1 MEKMDQQME
10 QNMVIDYKYIY
21 IYINYD
27 GQCPTEV
34 GIRITTQGKQISF
47 ITTVSG
53 IVIWI
58 DLEAHEMVWN
68 V

>member
-1 MEKMDQQME
+1 MMEKMDQQME

-34 GIRITTQGKQISF
+34 GIRITT
-47 ITTVSG
+47 
-53 IVIWI
+53 
-58 DLEAHEMVWN
+58 
-68 V
+68 

>member
-1 MEKMDQQME
+1 MEKIDQQME
-10 QNMVIDYKYIY
+10 QNMVIDY